1 MDSLKYIS
9 TKTFEV
15 LKQQQE
21 EPNVKPAFCHQTPPT
36 PKVGE
41 VAGIGYDQTKSQT
54 NGFCIVRV
62 RSAASD
68 PGLRSTASPTSV
80 TPPTS
85 FPEVPQMPP
94 DQKAP
99 PPQGLSALEVE
110 QQIQE
115 HLNTEPT
122 LANTKLGVE
131 ADESSVILTGT
142 VESDLLHDLALRI
155 VRSYACDRKL
165 VDKVQVPQ

>member
-1 MDSLKYIS
+1 MGRALCGFALLLA
-9 TKTFEV
+9 TLAFA
-15 LKQQQE
+15 QQQ
-21 EPNVKPAFCHQTPPT
+21 AQPT
-36 PKVGE
+36 P
-41 VAGIGYDQTKSQT
+41 
-54 NGFCIVRV
+54 
-62 RSAASD
+62 
-68 PGLRSTASPTSV
+68 SV

-110 QQIQE
+110 QEIQD
-115 HLNTEPT
+115 HFNTEPT
-122 LANTKLGVE
+122 LADTNLGVE

-142 VESDLLHDLALRI
+142 VKSDLQHDLALRI
-155 VRSYACDRKL
+155 VRSYAADRKL

>member
-1 MDSLKYIS
+1 MRLASFGFALLLA
-9 TKTFEV
+9 TLAFA
-15 LKQQQE
+15 QQQ
-21 EPNVKPAFCHQTPPT
+21 AQPT
-36 PKVGE
+36 P
-41 VAGIGYDQTKSQT
+41 
-54 NGFCIVRV
+54 
-62 RSAASD
+62 
-68 PGLRSTASPTSV
+68 SV

-110 QQIQE
+110 QQIQK
-115 HLNTEPT
+115 HFNTDPT

-142 VESDLLHDLALRI
+142 VESDLQHDLALRI
-155 VRSYACDRKL
+155 VRSYAGDRKL